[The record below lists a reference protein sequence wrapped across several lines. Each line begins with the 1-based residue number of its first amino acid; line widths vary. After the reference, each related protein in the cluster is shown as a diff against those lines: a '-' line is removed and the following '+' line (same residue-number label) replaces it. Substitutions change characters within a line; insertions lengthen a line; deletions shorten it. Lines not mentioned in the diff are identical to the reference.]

1 MHHKNTCVWNE
12 IKFETK
18 NQSSSTPL
26 LCSSC
31 QHDANLQNRTWK
43 GHHYFYAFNLK
54 WWWIFLGLYGW
65 GAASPNPAWVCSDR
79 IEKVFHLGKGNQ
91 KIKWWKK
98 VIYLQ
103 KKSPAQ
109 LQWTN
114 YFPLVHLRIQPYHF
128 YITSHF
134 HIYHLYI
141 KLWSFCWTS
150 SEHKNGHYTAH
161 SSVIRSVSS
170 Y

>member
-65 GAASPNPAWVCSDR
+65 GAASPNPAWVCSDS

-91 KIKWWKK
+91 KIQ
-98 VIYLQ
+98 IM
-103 KKSPAQ
+103 KKSYISAKKITCTITMDQ
-109 LQWTN
+109 LFSPRSPKNSTLSFLHN
-114 YFPLVHLRIQPYHF
+114 KSFSYLP
-128 YITSHF
+128 S
-134 HIYHLYI
+134 LY
-141 KLWSFCWTS
+141 
-150 SEHKNGHYTAH
+150 
-161 SSVIRSVSS
+161 
-170 Y
+170 